1 MRNISH
7 KISLCSKYYSVSC
20 WWNKWWLIHQL
31 LSFQENTSTSSFN
44 QLHLHNYPSVRY
56 IVSNCT
62 LLVCVIRVLE
72 FNLDLNF
79 TRPNFL
85 RIYWFLE
92 IVLKWTKFY
101 PKLFCQSWGSVE
113 AFFNRA
119 VSISQYLDTFLVKRI
134 AHYKNLQ
141 RTVLTIIQKLY
152 DADLGKTVT
161 ALVLFI
167 ASASLR
173 ETDRHFMGDI
183 FNFSDLLSRNSGWQF
198 CIFYGQTEY

>member
-1 MRNISH
+1 M
-7 KISLCSKYYSVSC
+7 
-20 WWNKWWLIHQL
+20 
-31 LSFQENTSTSSFN
+31 
-44 QLHLHNYPSVRY
+44 
-56 IVSNCT
+56 
-62 LLVCVIRVLE
+62 
-72 FNLDLNF
+72 
-79 TRPNFL
+79 
-85 RIYWFLE
+85 
-92 IVLKWTKFY
+92 
-101 PKLFCQSWGSVE
+101 E

-167 ASASLR
+167 VSASLR

-183 FNFSDLLSRNSGWQF
+183 FNFSDLLSRNSG
-198 CIFYGQTEY
+198 